1 MRAHPRPL
9 FNFNWFGQS
18 FPVLCLRC
26 LSVPPRLLSA
36 QPNTRE
42 AAWPL
47 DPPRHNHYR
56 ELETW
61 LHTKLRKW
69 KQERETS
76 EGQRHHLPN
85 GISGHSAQHRPA
97 YEGPE
102 EDAQYLEHLS
112 QVYRTWESL
121 SEEKK
126 HADWRFECQQA
137 FAREKEK
144 LGETETKLDKAEQE
158 IQNLRAQLDNV
169 YDSQRPAE
177 FSRFPPSS
185 MPLSRETLETL
196 AETNKLSEWTYE
208 ATILKWKA
216 RIQQSERGA
225 QPQQQHF
232 LHPPLSSAPW
242 GAPQSTLNTASPMNS
257 NPSHLIQPHRINNNH
272 EGHVHR
278 HSNNTGQS
286 TEHDPSEDDED
297 LADALGDD
305 DVDLQHPSHIPPNE
319 SPKMGRHPAYSTIS
333 TKPGDSGMS
342 GSSNDNVSF
351 AGVRR
356 MVMPGNSARE
366 YEGLINGS
374 NGASVLS

>member
-1 MRAHPRPL
+1 M
-9 FNFNWFGQS
+9 
-18 FPVLCLRC
+18 
-26 LSVPPRLLSA
+26 SA
-36 QPNTRE
+36 PPNTRE
-42 AAWPL
+42 AAWSL
-47 DPPRHNHYR
+47 DPPRHNQYR

-61 LHTKLRKW
+61 LQAKLRKW

-76 EGQRHHLPN
+76 EAQRHQLLN
-85 GISGHSAQHRPA
+85 GISGHSTQHRPA

-102 EDAQYLEHLS
+102 EEASYLEHLS
-112 QVYRTWESL
+112 LVYRTWESI

-126 HADWRFECQQA
+126 NADWRFECQQA

-144 LGETETKLDKAEQE
+144 LWETETKLDRAEQE
-158 IQNLRAQLDNV
+158 IQHLRAQLDNL

-185 MPLSRETLETL
+185 MPLSRETLDTL

-208 ATILKWKA
+208 ATIHKWKT

-242 GAPQSTLNTASPMNS
+242 GAPQSTGNTASPMN
-257 NPSHLIQPHRINNNH
+257 NPASHLIQPHRVSNNN

-278 HSNNTGQS
+278 HSTNTVRS
-286 TEHDPSEDDED
+286 TEQDPSEDDED

-305 DVDLQHPSHIPPNE
+305 DVDLQHQNHIPPNQ
-319 SPKMGRHPAYSTIS
+319 SPKMDRHSAYPTLS
-333 TKPGDSGMS
+333 TKPGDSGMAR
-342 GSSNDNVSF
+342 SSNDNNAGF
-351 AGVRR
+351 PGVRR
-356 MVMPGNSARE
+356 MAMPGNSVRE
-366 YEGLINGS
+366 YEGLINGN
-374 NGASVLS
+374 NGSSVLS